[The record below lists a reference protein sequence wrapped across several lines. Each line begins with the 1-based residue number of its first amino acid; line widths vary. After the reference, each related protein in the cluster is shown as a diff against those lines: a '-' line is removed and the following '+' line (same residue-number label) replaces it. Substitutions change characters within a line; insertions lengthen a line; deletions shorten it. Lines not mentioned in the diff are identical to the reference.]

1 MLFIDFNIFF
11 FLFLIIFF
19 IGIIGIVNYAKNFI
33 HFMVYMELIYLNIS
47 FFFIIISNV
56 IFDYVGELF
65 SFFILS
71 IAAAEAALGFSL
83 LVLMLNKIGSILLKD
98 FHNFKI

>member
-1 MLFIDFNIFF
+1 MLLINFNLFL

-19 IGIIGIVNYAKNFI
+19 IGIIGMVNYAKNFI

-47 FFFIIISNV
+47 FFFIVVSNV
-56 IFDYVGELF
+56 IFDYLGELF

-71 IAAAEAALGFSL
+71 IAAAEAAIGFSL

-98 FHNFKI
+98 FHNFRV

>member
-1 MLFIDFNIFF
+1 MLFIDFNLLLLLFAVIFF
-11 FLFLIIFF
+11 L
-19 IGIIGIVNYAKNFI
+19 GIIGIVNYSKNFI

-47 FFFIIISNV
+47 FFFIIISN
-56 IFDYVGELF
+56 ILFDYLGELF

-98 FHNFKI
+98 FHNFRI